1 MRHHEREDVILS
13 KTRKMVRDGVPDP
26 ALVLQYE
33 KLARE
38 ARMPCGTFIESGNRV
53 RKPPTR
59 LQEKEN
65 NLRLAN
71 MSHSKKMAHEV
82 SKLRSLCEDWKKEA
96 LALRAKIEDVDRKA
110 STPNSTPSS
119 SRSTKTRYP
128 SDSAEARRKRKRLSR
143 AIGANKLK
151 LSAEAEAEINLCT
164 KFLCKIS
171 YEDLRVLRRGVN
183 RSLGKKKARRM
194 GLATEANLKGAVR
207 IAKAEVVQ
215 RGLKIL
221 GSLEG
226 VDDTSE
232 GLIRDPRHVLEQI
245 LDLHVSNLSCKYL
258 NKDCLLFDY
267 NGDLKE
273 IKIGVRVGTDGFP
286 LVSTQPSFTQASV
299 SFSCFQHNS
308 IFFTRVLMYSAHP
321 ENHPATIKGLHYIF
335 DSFNEMLTDSAANRL
350 TWNGVKVT
358 LVGVMPTV
366 DWAMAC
372 KLINCHGASSLMVGY
387 MLKISRDDWEE
398 KLAGASDEDIQRLT
412 ITPEMRKQM
421 GEDIKQ
427 YMDDWDTKWRAAN
440 PQAPAKIFEQQQR
453 EELKAKCFMTRNPQK
468 GLPFSLWQ
476 DFIHCVLHG
485 KIRIASRQAKCFA
498 FLDPDISASF
508 AAYAELKT
516 LSRDLLKIT
525 DKKGSSVNLNG
536 RQASLFF
543 RKIPEIISARME
555 GKRNVKELLFVV
567 HLMICCSI
575 RDIIG
580 RVMITSDWKSTDV
593 TAIARMGRRCMNL
606 VLAIFGKNR
615 VQPYVYAMLIELPV
629 QLKLYQS
636 RCQDLGIPAD
646 TTALNAQNSEHVN
659 KIMKDIEHSMSSHN
673 KVVAHDSPDVGDH
686 TESRM
691 FLIFL
696 HEHITKRKAFTHD
709 LLTYKLLRTCN
720 TDANHILPDQK
731 VCNVCGHARESAT
744 HKSICEHVWMP
755 ELEAIMESG
764 KLTDDLKEYLSS
776 DEALTML
783 SYHNLGGNV
792 AQCPR
797 QRLRKVTSTTCS

>member
-1 MRHHEREDVILS
+1 MRYHEREDVILS

-38 ARMPCGTFIESGNRV
+38 ARMPCGTFIEGGNRV

-71 MSHSKKMAHEV
+71 MSRRFSNSKKMAHEV

-128 SDSAEARRKRKRLSR
+128 
-143 AIGANKLK
+143 G
-151 LSAEAEAEINLCT
+151 
-164 KFLCKIS
+164 
-171 YEDLRVLRRGVN
+171 
-183 RSLGKKKARRM
+183 
-194 GLATEANLKGAVR
+194 
-207 IAKAEVVQ
+207 
-215 RGLKIL
+215 
-221 GSLEG
+221 
-226 VDDTSE
+226 
-232 GLIRDPRHVLEQI
+232 
-245 LDLHVSNLSCKYL
+245 
-258 NKDCLLFDY
+258 
-267 NGDLKE
+267 
-273 IKIGVRVGTDGFP
+273 
-286 LVSTQPSFTQASV
+286 
-299 SFSCFQHNS
+299 
-308 IFFTRVLMYSAHP
+308 
-321 ENHPATIKGLHYIF
+321 
-335 DSFNEMLTDSAANRL
+335 
-350 TWNGVKVT
+350 
-358 LVGVMPTV
+358 
-366 DWAMAC
+366 
-372 KLINCHGASSLMVGY
+372 
-387 MLKISRDDWEE
+387 
-398 KLAGASDEDIQRLT
+398 
-412 ITPEMRKQM
+412 
-421 GEDIKQ
+421 
-427 YMDDWDTKWRAAN
+427 
-440 PQAPAKIFEQQQR
+440 
-453 EELKAKCFMTRNPQK
+453 
-468 GLPFSLWQ
+468 
-476 DFIHCVLHG
+476 
-485 KIRIASRQAKCFA
+485 
-498 FLDPDISASF
+498 
-508 AAYAELKT
+508 
-516 LSRDLLKIT
+516 
-525 DKKGSSVNLNG
+525 
-536 RQASLFF
+536 
-543 RKIPEIISARME
+543 
-555 GKRNVKELLFVV
+555 
-567 HLMICCSI
+567 
-575 RDIIG
+575 
-580 RVMITSDWKSTDV
+580 DWKSTDV

-691 FLIFL
+691 FLVFL

-783 SYHNLGGNV
+783 SYQNLGGNV
-792 AQCPR
+792 AQRPR
-797 QRLRKVTSTTCS
+797 QRLRKVTSTTAEMRQQRAKTTKSRASKRRRKH